1 MQAINVNII
10 MNAVNSAK
18 YKLSQHRV
26 MGEKSNLS
34 IIEVARLMDTIRKGE
49 GMNAASTERFSL
61 N

>member
-1 MQAINVNII
+1 

-34 IIEVARLMDTIRKGE
+34 ILEVARLMDTIRRGE
-49 GMNAASTERFSL
+49 GVNNNSASAERFSL